1 MGNEG
6 RLAKENRIAEFARR
20 LEVNRQYYTE
30 QDSAN
35 KRLAVYAEAM
45 LVMLEDPGFRDHI
58 SDFLDMRPELDAAH
72 AIKLHERVTQAD
84 LLQHDPDHYPEQYD
98 SIQPWLD
105 GLAAEQA
112 DMIRDG
118 MVTANLYGREL
129 QSNVAE
135 RYKTIKL
142 LAAVF
147 ADRFDEP
154 PSHLDIGSSVMHGDL
169 KLAYNCM
176 KEPVRF
182 PFGPIDIVRL
192 EDMDRSRS
200 DLCLTRLANTA
211 LKQQVTF
218 GPMMGVDITDIDDP
232 RTRRWAKSCSFYPD
246 ELLDKD
252 RVTEYDNLDTL
263 DTAHERVQF
272 YQGDFADPHFDFKSF
287 HKASPVEEYDIVT
300 FSTVFYQVERHERTR
315 MLVNAARLL
324 SPRGIIVIQDAAD
337 GDFSKRYNYSTSVID
352 NTQHHPTEQT
362 LLRWETPRCR
372 KAILS
377 IGQVSVGGKLRTLE
391 EALRE
396 KTSS

>member
-1 MGNEG
+1 MGDEG
-6 RLAKENRIAEFARR
+6 RPIQENRLAAFARR
-20 LEVNRQYYTE
+20 LEINREYYTQ

-45 LVMLEDPGFRDHI
+45 LVMLADPKFRDHI

-72 AIKLHERVTQAD
+72 ALKLHERVTQAD
-84 LLQHDPDHYPEQYD
+84 LLQHDPDNYPHQYD
-98 SIQPWLD
+98 NVQSWLD
-105 GLAAEQA
+105 GFAAEQA

-142 LAAVF
+142 LAAMLG
-147 ADRFDEP
+147 DRFDEP

-169 KLAYNCM
+169 KLAYNGM

-182 PFGPIDIVRL
+182 PFGPIDIVTP
-192 EDMDRSRS
+192 EDTNRYRQDH
-200 DLCLTRLANTA
+200 CLTHLANTA

-246 ELLDKD
+246 ELLDKA
-252 RVTEYDNLDTL
+252 RVTEYDVLDTL
-263 DTAHERVQF
+263 DPGHERVQF
-272 YQGDFADPHFDFKSF
+272 YQGDFADPHFDFKKF
-287 HKASPVEEYDIVT
+287 HKTSPAKEFDIIT
-300 FSTVFYQVERHERTR
+300 FSTVFYQVKRHERTR

-324 SPRGIIVIQDAAD
+324 SQRGVIVIQDAAD
-337 GDFSKRYNYSTSVID
+337 GDFSKRFNYTTSVID
-352 NTQHHPTEQT
+352 NTQYHPTEQT

-372 KAILS
+372 KAMLAM
-377 IGQVSVGGKLRTLE
+377 GHVSVGGKLRTFE
-391 EALRE
+391 EALKETR
-396 KTSS
+396 S